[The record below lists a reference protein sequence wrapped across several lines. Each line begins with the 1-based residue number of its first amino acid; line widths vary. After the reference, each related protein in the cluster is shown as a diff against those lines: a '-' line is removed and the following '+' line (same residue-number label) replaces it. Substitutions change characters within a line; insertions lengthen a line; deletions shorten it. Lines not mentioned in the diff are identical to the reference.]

1 MPENTPDLNAAYAL
15 ETPDDSRRLYADWA
29 QTYDQEFATDMQY
42 RMPQIVAMI
51 YAENAVG
58 SRPVLDVGA
67 GTGLLAQAIPMRA
80 SLQIDALDISPDMLQ
95 VAMDKGVYRNA
106 IEADLTQILPI
117 EDGVYGA
124 VVSAGTFTHG
134 HVGPSALD
142 ELLRIAKSGAL
153 FVLGINAEHYVERG
167 FEAKFTALESQI
179 ADFQLS
185 SVNIYGVGADDARK
199 NDLAQVALF
208 SKR

>member
-58 SRPVLDVGA
+58 SKPVLDVGA

-95 VAMDKGVYRNA
+95 VAMDKGVYRNG

-117 EDGVYGA
+117 DDGVYGA
-124 VVSAGTFTHG
+124 VVSAVTFTHG
-134 HVGPSALD
+134 HVGPNALD

-167 FEAKFTALESQI
+167 FEAKFAALEPQI

-185 SVNIYGVGADDARK
+185 LVNIYGVGADDAHK